1 LINYWRAATGLFC
14 KDLGQVLAI
23 RGEVLSY
30 MDAAQAK
37 SYQDIK
43 AKLHVRESAAK
54 RIKRSSLL
62 GMISNVAGYLLFS
75 CGPGRICT

>member
-1 LINYWRAATGLFC
+1 
-14 KDLGQVLAI
+14 
-23 RGEVLSY
+23 
-30 MDAAQAK
+30 MDAAQVK

-43 AKLHVRESAAK
+43 AKLHARESAAK

-75 CGPGRICT
+75 CGPSVRELLALGTAMYVTVQIVS